1 MGSYLEQ
8 SVCHAETRL
17 VRSPRRISS
26 GLCHGVWDVTS
37 VAAKKQCGL
46 DVVLYL
52 FSFIFQELIIL
63 PCYLVIIV
71 LTAALFIF
79 RNGAEG
85 VATQRQGRFAALGVS
100 VLASAMGS
108 KMRQG
113 RGVGV

>member
-1 MGSYLEQ
+1 M
-8 SVCHAETRL
+8 
-17 VRSPRRISS
+17 
-26 GLCHGVWDVTS
+26 S

-46 DVVLYL
+46 DVVLYR

-63 PCYLVIIV
+63 PCYLVFIV
-71 LTAALFIF
+71 LAAALFLF

-85 VATQRQGRFAALGVS
+85 VATQRQGRFAALGAS

-108 KMRQG
+108 EMRQG